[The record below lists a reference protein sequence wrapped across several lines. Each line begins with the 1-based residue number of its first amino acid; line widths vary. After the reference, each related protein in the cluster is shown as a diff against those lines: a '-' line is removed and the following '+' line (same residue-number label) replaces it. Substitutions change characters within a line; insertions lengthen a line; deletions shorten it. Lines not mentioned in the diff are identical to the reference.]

1 MQLTVAPDYLPPHFG
16 AWYLISGLIGQETG
30 RPVRLH
36 MPGDTR
42 ELEDTLA
49 RQQEGIAYVNSFSA
63 SRLIREQGWIPLL
76 KPAAGSDETVI
87 ICRADAPYRSLRDV
101 QPHCSIV
108 CADEDVHLIG
118 MRLLEGFGLNEDN
131 TLFYREESE
140 EAVLSSVF
148 HGKACTGFLMAEM
161 FDGLSEFGKQQ
172 FRVIMR
178 SAIEDICHLLLLH
191 PGSRDSADSVKQA
204 FLNLGHTPAGQAVLN
219 EFRRPEGFA
228 EAQHE
233 EVETMLDLLTTLE
246 D

>member
-1 MQLTVAPDYLPPHFG
+1 M
-16 AWYLISGLIGQETG
+16 
-30 RPVRLH
+30 
-36 MPGDTR
+36 
-42 ELEDTLA
+42 
-49 RQQEGIAYVNSFSA
+49 
-63 SRLIREQGWIPLL
+63 L

-87 ICRADAPYRSLRDV
+87 ICRADTPYRSLRDV

-140 EAVLSSVF
+140 EAILSSVF
-148 HGKACTGFLMAEM
+148 HGKACIGFLMAEM

-178 SAIEDICHLLLLH
+178 SAIEDICYLLLLH
-191 PGSRDSADSVKQA
+191 PDSRDSADSVKQA
-204 FLNLGHTPAGQAVLN
+204 FLNLGHTPAGQAVLS
-219 EFRRPEGFA
+219 EFRRPEGFS

-233 EVETMLDLLTTLE
+233 EMETMLDLLTTLE

>member
-1 MQLTVAPDYLPPHFG
+1 M
-16 AWYLISGLIGQETG
+16 
-30 RPVRLH
+30 
-36 MPGDTR
+36 
-42 ELEDTLA
+42 
-49 RQQEGIAYVNSFSA
+49 
-63 SRLIREQGWIPLL
+63 
-76 KPAAGSDETVI
+76 
-87 ICRADAPYRSLRDV
+87 

-148 HGKACTGFLMAEM
+148 HGKACIGFLMAEM

-191 PGSRDSADSVKQA
+191 PDSRDSADSVKQA
-204 FLNLGHTPAGQAVLN
+204 FLNLGHTPPDKPSSTNSAAPKASPKPGMKKWK
-219 EFRRPEGFA
+219 PCSIC
-228 EAQHE
+228 
-233 EVETMLDLLTTLE
+233 
-246 D
+246 

>member
-1 MQLTVAPDYLPPHFG
+1 M
-16 AWYLISGLIGQETG
+16 
-30 RPVRLH
+30 
-36 MPGDTR
+36 
-42 ELEDTLA
+42 
-49 RQQEGIAYVNSFSA
+49 
-63 SRLIREQGWIPLL
+63 
-76 KPAAGSDETVI
+76 
-87 ICRADAPYRSLRDV
+87 

-131 TLFYREESE
+131 ILFYREESE

-148 HGKACTGFLMAEM
+148 HGKACIGFLMAEM

-191 PGSRDSADSVKQA
+191 PGSRDCADSVKQA
-204 FLNLGHTPAGQAVLN
+204 FLNLGRTPAGQAVLS

-228 EAQHE
+228 EARHE
-233 EVETMLDLLTTLE
+233 EVEPCSIC
-246 D
+246 

>member
-1 MQLTVAPDYLPPHFG
+1 MQLTVAPTTCRRISARG
-16 AWYLISGLIGQETG
+16 TSSAAWS
-30 RPVRLH
+30 
-36 MPGDTR
+36 DK
-42 ELEDTLA
+42 
-49 RQQEGIAYVNSFSA
+49 
-63 SRLIREQGWIPLL
+63 
-76 KPAAGSDETVI
+76 KPAAPCACTCPATPANSKTPWRGSRKASPTSTPSPPPASSANKAGYP
-87 ICRADAPYRSLRDV
+87 CSNPPPAPTKPSSSAAPTPPYRSLRDV

-131 TLFYREESE
+131 ILFYREESE

-148 HGKACTGFLMAEM
+148 HGKACIGFLMAEM

-204 FLNLGHTPAGQAVLN
+204 FLNLGHTPAGQAVLS
-219 EFRRPEGFA
+219 EFRRPEGFS

-233 EVETMLDLLTTLE
+233 EMETMLDLLTTLE